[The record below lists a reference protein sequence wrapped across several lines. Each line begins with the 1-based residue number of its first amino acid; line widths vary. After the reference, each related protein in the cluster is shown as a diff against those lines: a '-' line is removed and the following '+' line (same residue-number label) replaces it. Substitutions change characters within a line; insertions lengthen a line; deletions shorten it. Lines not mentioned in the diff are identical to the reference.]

1 MMHYSRYYTQ
11 TTEAVFYTVITLCPC
26 CSSEQA
32 AQGPHSSEA
41 DSTALQQQQQQ
52 QVADVGL
59 GGALSFLYPTPAQQQ
74 AIVLQISL
82 FSNSV
87 KPHVAPG
94 TA

>member
-1 MMHYSRYYTQ
+1 
-11 TTEAVFYTVITLCPC
+11 VPC

-41 DSTALQQQQQQ
+41 DSTALQQQQQQQ